1 MKWFISLLLPL
12 IAHAG
17 FSELDSSELYQYE
30 TKPDRVAKK
39 SASTVRKSSRMD
51 ELTKRLL
58 VEDKRLAELLERQE
72 RHLIVRTKS
81 DKITALSRFKGI
93 ILNSILATNSRAATF
108 IVRLGSDANYLEGG
122 ELRCLGQSFD
132 KRILS
137 KCNLLVLDDAE
148 YEVDIRLWDLDGAEG
163 IISDY
168 TYSGAEKSFLTSSFA
183 SFMSGV
189 LDTAK
194 DRIATPFGEVSRN
207 NGKNKVL
214 SGLMGV
220 ADNARDRVEASGQE
234 NLTVSFANS
243 GKEVLV
249 FFNQSLTLKP
259 EGQ

>member
-1 MKWFISLLLPL
+1 MKCLIFLLLPP
-12 IAHAG
+12 IAFAG
-17 FSELDSSELYQYE
+17 FSELDSNELYHYQEKTQKLE
-30 TKPDRVAKK
+30 TRKANPI
-39 SASTVRKSSRMD
+39 RKSNRMD
-51 ELTKRLL
+51 ELAKRLIE
-58 VEDKRLAELLERQE
+58 EDQKLAELLRRQE
-72 RHLIVRTKS
+72 RSLIVRTKS

-93 ILNSILATNSRAATF
+93 ILNSILATNSKSATF
-108 IVRLGSDANYLEGG
+108 IVRLGSDANYLEGA

-137 KCNLLVLDDAE
+137 KCNLLVIDDEE

-194 DRIATPFGEVSRN
+194 DRIVTPFGEVSRN

-220 ADNARDRVEASGQE
+220 ADNAQDRVEASGQE
-234 NLTVSFANS
+234 NLVVSFANS
-243 GKEVLV
+243 GKGHDKV
-249 FFNQSLTLKP
+249 FLS
-259 EGQ
+259 